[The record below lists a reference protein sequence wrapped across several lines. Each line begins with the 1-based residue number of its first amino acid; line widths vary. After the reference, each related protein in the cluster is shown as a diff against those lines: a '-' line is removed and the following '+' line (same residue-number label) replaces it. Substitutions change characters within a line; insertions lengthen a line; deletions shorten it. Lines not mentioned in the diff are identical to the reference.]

1 MVLDPFAIAIAEEL
15 QHLRNSLPDQ
25 VLVQLIDE
33 RLTALEN
40 CIACNDHV
48 ALTRI
53 DLDKFLLAHWLL
65 SPPTPKENFCC
76 FLDNDSCPDLVLLF
90 TEIFVQDTE
99 DMIADVLKV
108 EVFRQSIASNIIV
121 GSYCTFSN
129 RGGLVHPHTSI
140 EELEE
145 LSTLLDVTLVAGTVN
160 RDSELLVAGMTINDW
175 IAFCG
180 SDTTATELFVIESIF
195 KLREVQSSVTM
206 HEMRKS
212 FFDSFL

>member
-53 DLDKFLLAHWLL
+53 DL
-65 SPPTPKENFCC
+65 
-76 FLDNDSCPDLVLLF
+76 
-90 TEIFVQDTE
+90 DTE